1 LSTIQAQAN
10 CSQTKTNDRE
20 KNMSL
25 SPNNG
30 TGVHAAIGMYAAECK
45 AGLMSRREFMTRAS
59 ALGAS
64 AAVAY
69 GALGLAA
76 PQAVAA
82 ETPVMGG
89 TLRMNMETRPGKDPR
104 TWDWSELANFSRGW
118 LEYMVE
124 YNSDGSLVGR
134 LIESWS
140 VNEAATEITMNVRK
154 GVTWNNGDAF
164 TADDVVHNITRWC
177 DANVEGN
184 SMAARMGG
192 LVDAETK
199 QAKAGAITKIDDHTV
214 KLTLPAPD
222 ITIIVGMADYP
233 AAVVHQSY
241 DNGDTALNPIGTGPY
256 LPEVDEVG
264 VKQVLVKN
272 TAHKWWGEGAYLDRI
287 EYIDLGTDPAAVVA
301 AAESDE
307 IDATYRTEGD
317 FVPIFQSI
325 GWASSE
331 AVTSAT
337 LAVRF
342 HHAAAP
348 FDNVKVRRAI
358 QMAVD
363 NNVVLELGYGGMGQ
377 VAENHHVCPIHPEY
391 AKLPPLVVDPAGAK
405 AAVAEAGHADTEFE
419 LISLDDGWQAATC
432 DAVAAQIR
440 DAGINIKRTI
450 LPGSTFWN
458 DWLKY
463 PFSATEWNMRPL
475 GVQVLALAYK
485 SGVAWNETAFNNAEF
500 DEKLTA
506 AMAIADADK
515 RRVLMERIEQIMQ
528 EEGVL
533 IQPYWRSLFRFTN
546 PKVRGAEMHP
556 TFEHHHYKWWMAA

>member
-1 LSTIQAQAN
+1 
-10 CSQTKTNDRE
+10 
-20 KNMSL
+20 MSL

-222 ITIIVGMADYP
+222 ITIIVGMADT
-233 AAVVHQSY
+233 
-241 DNGDTALNPIGTGPY
+241 DTDGD
-256 LPEVDEVG
+256 
-264 VKQVLVKN
+264 
-272 TAHKWWGEGAYLDRI
+272 
-287 EYIDLGTDPAAVVA
+287 
-301 AAESDE
+301 
-307 IDATYRTEGD
+307 
-317 FVPIFQSI
+317 
-325 GWASSE
+325 
-331 AVTSAT
+331 
-337 LAVRF
+337 
-342 HHAAAP
+342 
-348 FDNVKVRRAI
+348 
-358 QMAVD
+358 
-363 NNVVLELGYGGMGQ
+363 
-377 VAENHHVCPIHPEY
+377 
-391 AKLPPLVVDPAGAK
+391 
-405 AAVAEAGHADTEFE
+405 
-419 LISLDDGWQAATC
+419 
-432 DAVAAQIR
+432 
-440 DAGINIKRTI
+440 
-450 LPGSTFWN
+450 
-458 DWLKY
+458 
-463 PFSATEWNMRPL
+463 
-475 GVQVLALAYK
+475 
-485 SGVAWNETAFNNAEF
+485 
-500 DEKLTA
+500 
-506 AMAIADADK
+506 
-515 RRVLMERIEQIMQ
+515 
-528 EEGVL
+528 
-533 IQPYWRSLFRFTN
+533 
-546 PKVRGAEMHP
+546 
-556 TFEHHHYKWWMAA
+556 